1 MEEDGYQSITE
12 IDNIMQFIDD
22 MGGFQDLPIGS
33 IQYDGS
39 ELSLGIEEVLE
50 GQSWPSD
57 ATGRVWF
64 MNFSH
69 ISDMVLDVD
78 MAVRLWIKDTYIDE
92 GGNFVFECEQG
103 SISVLA
109 NSIELQVPVDA
120 GAKQGGSFL
129 ATNADDA
136 PLNVKNIFNDIKGM
150 VTNRREQAE
159 PEESEAPE
167 APIQPAAPE
176 PVAPAPNPFL
186 NQAPAPEPAAPAP
199 TPVAPAPE
207 PVAAMP
213 VSPNIAPAE
222 PVAPTPAPSATP
234 APAAPQSTNPFLND
248 PNFVPLQPT
257 TPTPPPQ
264 APEPPASGPV
274 FG

>member
-1 MEEDGYQSITE
+1 MEEDGYQSIT
-12 IDNIMQFIDD
+12 DLDSIMQYIED
-22 MGGFQDLPIGS
+22 MGGFHDFPIGS
-33 IQYDGS
+33 LQYDGS
-39 ELSLGIEEVLE
+39 VLSIGIEEVQE

-64 MNFSH
+64 INFSH
-69 ISDMVLDVD
+69 ISDMSLDID
-78 MAVRLWIKDTYIDE
+78 IALRLWIQDTLIDE
-92 GGNFVFECEQG
+92 DGNFVFECDQG
-103 SISVLA
+103 SVSVLA
-109 NSIELQVPVDA
+109 NSIELQVPVDT

-129 ATNADDA
+129 VTNADDA

-150 VTNRREQAE
+150 VTNRREQAAPEE
-159 PEESEAPE
+159 PEASE
-167 APIQPAAPE
+167 APIQSAAPE
-176 PVAPAPNPFL
+176 PVAPAPNPFF

-199 TPVAPAPE
+199 APVAPAPE

-222 PVAPTPAPSATP
+222 PVVP
-234 APAAPQSTNPFLND
+234 APAPTTQQNANPFLND

-264 APEPPASGPV
+264 APEPPVSGPV
-274 FG
+274 FS